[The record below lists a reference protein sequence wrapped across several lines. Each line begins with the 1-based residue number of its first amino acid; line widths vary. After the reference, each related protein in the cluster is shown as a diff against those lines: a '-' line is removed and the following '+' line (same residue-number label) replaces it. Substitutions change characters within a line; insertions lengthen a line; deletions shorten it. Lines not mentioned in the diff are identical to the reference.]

1 MVKAKSFAN
10 NLILDHFLQLKNIL
24 LRAMSNPNIDLNPAQ
39 WSFRGNSSD
48 ISNAI
53 NAITSRFSSDR
64 GNIINGYSATKLV
77 VDEFLANPK
86 VTNQQLIQISRSTLD
101 KFSADDS
108 TVPTK
113 YSDYATKPGH
123 LMAVDAF
130 YMLTGNPKGQVSTK
144 LNGLGFTGTSSLLIT
159 YAENNPALLL
169 GTIEHDLTDYLQDAG
184 VTNLNTSLW
193 GIADKAASALVMFA
207 ETLVSGY
214 IPSEEEIFNV
224 MGTRQLPTR
233 EMELRQTVT
242 RLGNVSS
249 TLATKLAM
257 HYGNEDF
264 GSQLIAATAT
274 KTLGG
279 WLGDNLA
286 YQLASVGSSIPA
298 RALYTRLYGNFTN
311 TLLGFG
317 SSAIS
322 QAFSEK
328 FDIEDPLAQIAIDQV
343 TASLTNHIFSGLT
356 EAAFGKS
363 FAVNYLGVDPYI
375 NLSLTKASII
385 GEVVNTGFGALQSFA
400 STQLFNYVDKVWT
413 GADLNNFGASIG
425 GVIGGFIVPG
435 IGNFLGSVV
444 GGWAWNL
451 IANKDPRAYYS
462 VYYNA
467 ATGKFVSQFSFE
479 AEGGKPEVAQQMAQ
493 SASDTLQLI
502 AGMIGGTPL
511 TITATE
517 YGHYEKEF
525 VFNIGGSGKN
535 SFSNAQT
542 ALYNGI
548 IRQLKTLNIQGGD
561 PYMKRLIALPS
572 YNSDIK
578 GLFTD
583 LGVAKEYS
591 VHKADPILYGQAILN
606 VDNADA
612 RKYLLDDWRRVQ
624 TRAKELTLDA
634 LPGDDGSEFIA
645 GTVGNDS
652 LDGGAGND
660 FLFGDRGNDYLSG
673 GAGNDRLQGGDGK
686 DTLLGGDGDDTLIPN
701 SAGAGD
707 SLDGGLGTDTL
718 ILDYSSYNYYGNN
731 QGVYNTEVNKVK
743 PQNSSEVIATYS
755 NIERFNI
762 TGTQFTDTLQ
772 GSEGDTL
779 DGGGGIDRLTLNLA
793 NATSAVSIDL
803 TQTSDQIAYKNTKVS
818 NFETVEKIT
827 TGSGDDIIKL
837 NVSASGRNGNIDG
850 GAGTDTLIL
859 DYSSYNYYGNNQG
872 VYNTEVNKVKPQN
885 SSEVIATYSNIERFN
900 ITGTQFTDTLQG
912 SEGDTLDGGGGIDR
926 LTLNLANATSAV
938 SIDLTQTSDQIAY
951 KNTKVSN
958 FETVEKITT
967 GSGDDI
973 IKLNVSASGRNGN
986 IDGGAGTD
994 TLILDYSSYNYYG
1007 NNQGVYNTEVNKV
1020 KPHNSG
1026 EVIASYSNIERFNI
1040 TGTQFNDT
1048 LQGSEGDTLDGGG
1061 GIDRLTLN
1069 LANATSAVSI
1079 DLTQTSDQI
1088 AYKNTKVS
1096 NFETVEKITTGS
1108 GDDIIKLNV
1117 SASGRNG
1124 NIDGG
1129 AGTDTLI
1136 LDYSSYNYYGN
1147 NQGVYNTEVN
1157 KVKPHN
1163 SGEVIASYSNIE
1175 RFNITGTQFND
1186 TLQGANLDDIL
1197 IGGAGN
1203 DTLTGGAGND
1213 SITGVN
1219 SQSTTPGKGEIDN
1232 ITGGT
1237 GRDTFILGDVNWIGY
1252 DDGNT
1257 TSAGNND
1264 YALITD
1270 FNPTDDIIQIR
1281 GSSSDYL
1288 LTVSGSNTNLYINK
1302 PGTEPDELIAVINN
1316 QTALSLT
1323 ASYFGYVSPLST
1335 IEAFGNTKLVQDA
1348 TNNLYAQIGNNNPT
1362 AIKIGATQITTNIYP
1377 GWQT

>member
-77 VDEFLANPK
+77 VDQFLANPK

-130 YMLTGNPKGQVSTK
+130 YMLTGNPKGQVSTE
-144 LNGLGFTGTSSLLIT
+144 LNGLGFTGTSSLLVT

-193 GIADKAASALVMFA
+193 GIADKAASAFVMFA
-207 ETLVSGY
+207 ETLVAGY

-356 EAAFGKS
+356 EAAFGKP
-363 FAVNYLGVDPYI
+363 FAVNYLGVDPNI

-479 AEGGKPEVAQQMAQ
+479 AEGGKPEVAQQMGQ

-548 IRQLKTLNIQGGD
+548 IKQLKTLNIQGGD

-606 VDNADA
+606 VDNVDA

-660 FLFGDRGNDYLSG
+660 FLFGDQGNDWLSG

-707 SLDGGLGTDTL
+707 SLDGGAGTDTL
-718 ILDYSSYNYYGNN
+718 ILDYSSYNYDNGNY
-731 QGVYNTEVNKVK
+731 GVYNTDGNTVK
-743 PQNSSEVIATYS
+743 ARYGSTLIASYS

-762 TGTQFTDTLQ
+762 TGTQFSDTLQ

-779 DGGGGIDRLTLNLA
+779 DGGGGTDRLTLNLG
-793 NATSAVSIDL
+793 NATSTVSIDF
-803 TQTSDQIAYKNTKVS
+803 TQTNNQIAYKNTKVI

-837 NVSASGRNGNIDG
+837 NVSASGGDGTIDG
-850 GAGTDTLIL
+850 GLGTDTLIL
-859 DYSSYNYYGNNQG
+859 DYSSYNYGNYG
-872 VYNTEVNKVKPQN
+872 VYNTDGNTVKARYG
-885 SSEVIATYSNIERFN
+885 S
-900 ITGTQFTDTLQG
+900 TL
-912 SEGDTLDGGGGIDR
+912 
-926 LTLNLANATSAV
+926 
-938 SIDLTQTSDQIAY
+938 
-951 KNTKVSN
+951 
-958 FETVEKITT
+958 
-967 GSGDDI
+967 
-973 IKLNVSASGRNGN
+973 
-986 IDGGAGTD
+986 
-994 TLILDYSSYNYYG
+994 
-1007 NNQGVYNTEVNKV
+1007 
-1020 KPHNSG
+1020 
-1026 EVIASYSNIERFNI
+1026 IASYSNIERFNI
-1040 TGTQFNDT
+1040 TGTQF
-1048 LQGSEGDTLDGGG
+1048 S
-1061 GIDRLTLN
+1061 
-1069 LANATSAVSI
+1069 
-1079 DLTQTSDQI
+1079 
-1088 AYKNTKVS
+1088 
-1096 NFETVEKITTGS
+1096 
-1108 GDDIIKLNV
+1108 
-1117 SASGRNG
+1117 
-1124 NIDGG
+1124 
-1129 AGTDTLI
+1129 
-1136 LDYSSYNYYGN
+1136 
-1147 NQGVYNTEVN
+1147 
-1157 KVKPHN
+1157 
-1163 SGEVIASYSNIE
+1163 
-1175 RFNITGTQFND
+1175 D

-1264 YALITD
+1264 YATIAD

-1323 ASYFGYVSPLST
+1323 ASYFSYVSPLST
-1335 IEAFGNTKLVQDA
+1335 IEAFGNTKLVQDT
-1348 TNNLYAQIGNNNPT
+1348 TNKLYTQIGNNNPI
-1362 AIKIGATQITTNIYP
+1362 AIKNGATQITTNIYP
-1377 GWQT
+1377 GWQTLAAETVNGVNQVLWKYNDGNYLHLWTLDSNWNWQSSSGWWGLNSSEAFTQETNFQQDFNGDNQIGNPLPNIASSLAVSANFPEPIIGSSNDDILTGTLDNDILIGGLGNDTITGGAGGDNFTFNNLNEGIDTITDFLSSQGDKITLSAAGFGGGLAAETAITA

>member
-10 NLILDHFLQLKNIL
+10 NLILDHFLQLSTIKNIL
-24 LRAMSNPNIDLNPAQ
+24 LKAMSNPNIDLNPAQ

-64 GNIINGYSATKLV
+64 GNVIDGYSATKLV
-77 VDEFLANPK
+77 VDKFLANPK
-86 VTNQQLIQISRSTLD
+86 VTNQQLIQISKSTLD

-113 YSDYATKPGH
+113 YPDYDKKPGH

-130 YMLTGNPKGQVSTK
+130 YMLTGNPKGQVSTE

-193 GIADKAASALVMFA
+193 GIADKAASAFVMFA
-207 ETLVSGY
+207 ETLVAGY

-375 NLSLTKASII
+375 NLGLTKASII

-479 AEGGKPEVAQQMAQ
+479 AEGGKPEVAQQMGQ

-548 IRQLKTLNIQGGD
+548 IKQLKTLNIQGGD

-701 SAGAGD
+701 SFDQGSNED
-707 SLDGGLGTDTL
+707 IIDGGTGKDIL
-718 ILDYSSYNYYGNN
+718 ILNYSTYGTFGGGTGGS
-731 QGVYNTEVNKVK
+731 GVSNLKSGIIGNAITG
-743 PQNSSEVIATYS
+743 SLFTALTYS
-755 NIERFNI
+755 NIEQFNI
-762 TGTQFTDTLQ
+762 
-772 GSEGDTL
+772 
-779 DGGGGIDRLTLNLA
+779 
-793 NATSAVSIDL
+793 
-803 TQTSDQIAYKNTKVS
+803 
-818 NFETVEKIT
+818 
-827 TGSGDDIIKL
+827 
-837 NVSASGRNGNIDG
+837 
-850 GAGTDTLIL
+850 
-859 DYSSYNYYGNNQG
+859 
-872 VYNTEVNKVKPQN
+872 
-885 SSEVIATYSNIERFN
+885 
-900 ITGTQFTDTLQG
+900 
-912 SEGDTLDGGGGIDR
+912 
-926 LTLNLANATSAV
+926 
-938 SIDLTQTSDQIAY
+938 
-951 KNTKVSN
+951 
-958 FETVEKITT
+958 
-967 GSGDDI
+967 
-973 IKLNVSASGRNGN
+973 
-986 IDGGAGTD
+986 
-994 TLILDYSSYNYYG
+994 
-1007 NNQGVYNTEVNKV
+1007 
-1020 KPHNSG
+1020 
-1026 EVIASYSNIERFNI
+1026 
-1040 TGTQFNDT
+1040 
-1048 LQGSEGDTLDGGG
+1048 
-1061 GIDRLTLN
+1061 
-1069 LANATSAVSI
+1069 
-1079 DLTQTSDQI
+1079 
-1088 AYKNTKVS
+1088 
-1096 NFETVEKITTGS
+1096 
-1108 GDDIIKLNV
+1108 
-1117 SASGRNG
+1117 
-1124 NIDGG
+1124 
-1129 AGTDTLI
+1129 
-1136 LDYSSYNYYGN
+1136 
-1147 NQGVYNTEVN
+1147 
-1157 KVKPHN
+1157 
-1163 SGEVIASYSNIE
+1163 
-1175 RFNITGTQFND
+1175 
-1186 TLQGANLDDIL
+1186 
-1197 IGGAGN
+1197 
-1203 DTLTGGAGND
+1203 
-1213 SITGVN
+1213 
-1219 SQSTTPGKGEIDN
+1219 
-1232 ITGGT
+1232 
-1237 GRDTFILGDVNWIGY
+1237 
-1252 DDGNT
+1252 
-1257 TSAGNND
+1257 
-1264 YALITD
+1264 
-1270 FNPTDDIIQIR
+1270 
-1281 GSSSDYL
+1281 
-1288 LTVSGSNTNLYINK
+1288 
-1302 PGTEPDELIAVINN
+1302 
-1316 QTALSLT
+1316 
-1323 ASYFGYVSPLST
+1323 
-1335 IEAFGNTKLVQDA
+1335 
-1348 TNNLYAQIGNNNPT
+1348 
-1362 AIKIGATQITTNIYP
+1362 
-1377 GWQT
+1377 

>member
-193 GIADKAASALVMFA
+193 GIADKAASAFVMFA
-207 ETLVSGY
+207 ETLVAGY

-425 GVIGGFIVPG
+425 GVIGGFIAPG
-435 IGNFLGSVV
+435 IGNFLGSVI
-444 GGWAWNL
+444 GGWAWDL
-451 IANKDPRAYYS
+451 IFDKDPRAYYS
-462 VYYNA
+462 VYYNVA
-467 ATGKFVSQFSFE
+467 AGKFVSQFSFS
-479 AEGGKPEVAQQMAQ
+479 ADGGKTEVAQQMAQ

-511 TITATE
+511 SITATE

-525 VFNIGGSGKN
+525 VFNVGGSGRN
-535 SFSNAQT
+535 SFSSIQA
-542 ALYNGI
+542 ALDNGI
-548 IRQLKTLNIQGGD
+548 IRQLKTLNIQAGD
-561 PYMKRLIALPS
+561 PYMKRVIALPS
-572 YNSDIK
+572 YNSDLK

-591 VHKADPILYGQAILN
+591 VHKVDPILYGQAILN

-652 LDGGAGND
+652 IDGGAGND
-660 FLFGDRGNDYLSG
+660 FLFGDQGNDWLSG

-707 SLDGGLGTDTL
+707 SLDGG
-718 ILDYSSYNYYGNN
+718 
-731 QGVYNTEVNKVK
+731 
-743 PQNSSEVIATYS
+743 
-755 NIERFNI
+755 
-762 TGTQFTDTLQ
+762 
-772 GSEGDTL
+772 
-779 DGGGGIDRLTLNLA
+779 
-793 NATSAVSIDL
+793 
-803 TQTSDQIAYKNTKVS
+803 
-818 NFETVEKIT
+818 
-827 TGSGDDIIKL
+827 
-837 NVSASGRNGNIDG
+837 
-850 GAGTDTLIL
+850 AGTDTLIL
-859 DYSSYNYYGNNQG
+859 DYSSYNYDNGNYG
-872 VYNTEVNKVKPQN
+872 VYNTDGNTVKARYG
-885 SSEVIATYSNIERFN
+885 S
-900 ITGTQFTDTLQG
+900 TL
-912 SEGDTLDGGGGIDR
+912 
-926 LTLNLANATSAV
+926 
-938 SIDLTQTSDQIAY
+938 
-951 KNTKVSN
+951 
-958 FETVEKITT
+958 
-967 GSGDDI
+967 
-973 IKLNVSASGRNGN
+973 
-986 IDGGAGTD
+986 
-994 TLILDYSSYNYYG
+994 
-1007 NNQGVYNTEVNKV
+1007 
-1020 KPHNSG
+1020 
-1026 EVIASYSNIERFNI
+1026 IASYSNIERFNI
-1040 TGTQFNDT
+1040 TGTQF
-1048 LQGSEGDTLDGGG
+1048 SEM
-1061 GIDRLTLN
+1061 
-1069 LANATSAVSI
+1069 V
-1079 DLTQTSDQI
+1079 
-1088 AYKNTKVS
+1088 
-1096 NFETVEKITTGS
+1096 
-1108 GDDIIKLNV
+1108 
-1117 SASGRNG
+1117 
-1124 NIDGG
+1124 
-1129 AGTDTLI
+1129 
-1136 LDYSSYNYYGN
+1136 
-1147 NQGVYNTEVN
+1147 
-1157 KVKPHN
+1157 
-1163 SGEVIASYSNIE
+1163 GE
-1175 RFNITGTQFND
+1175 
-1186 TLQGANLDDIL
+1186 
-1197 IGGAGN
+1197 
-1203 DTLTGGAGND
+1203 
-1213 SITGVN
+1213 
-1219 SQSTTPGKGEIDN
+1219 
-1232 ITGGT
+1232 
-1237 GRDTFILGDVNWIGY
+1237 
-1252 DDGNT
+1252 
-1257 TSAGNND
+1257 
-1264 YALITD
+1264 
-1270 FNPTDDIIQIR
+1270 
-1281 GSSSDYL
+1281 
-1288 LTVSGSNTNLYINK
+1288 
-1302 PGTEPDELIAVINN
+1302 ELIA
-1316 QTALSLT
+1316 
-1323 ASYFGYVSPLST
+1323 
-1335 IEAFGNTKLVQDA
+1335 
-1348 TNNLYAQIGNNNPT
+1348 
-1362 AIKIGATQITTNIYP
+1362 
-1377 GWQT
+1377 

>member
-24 LRAMSNPNIDLNPAQ
+24 LKAMSNPNIDLNPAQ

-64 GNIINGYSATKLV
+64 GNVIDGYSATKLV
-77 VDEFLANPK
+77 VDKFLANPK
-86 VTNQQLIQISRSTLD
+86 VTNQQLIQISKSTLD

-113 YSDYATKPGH
+113 YPDYDKKPGH

-207 ETLVSGY
+207 ETLVAGY

-363 FAVNYLGVDPYI
+363 FAVNYLGVDPNI

-548 IRQLKTLNIQGGD
+548 IKQLKTLNIQGGD

-624 TRAKELTLDA
+624 TRAKQLTLDA

-652 LDGGAGND
+652 IDGGVGND
-660 FLFGDRGNDYLSG
+660 FLFGDQGNDYLSA
-673 GAGNDRLQGGDGK
+673 GAGNDRLQGGDGR

-707 SLDGGLGTDTL
+707 SLDGGVGTDTL
-718 ILDYSSYNYYGNN
+718 ILDYSNYNPDGSNWN
-731 QGVYNTEVNKVK
+731 GIYNTDGNTVKYQSDYNKIII
-743 PQNSSEVIATYS
+743 SYS

-762 TGTQFTDTLQ
+762 TGTRLSDTLQ

-779 DGGGGIDRLTLNLA
+779 DGAGVSEYERLIHDYDRLILNLANATSTVSIDLTQTNDQVAYKNTKVSNFETIEKITTGSGDDTIKLNVAGSSGNGTVDGGTGTDTLILNYSNYDKYTEYYIHGPDYGIYTDGNTVKAKFGSYLLASYSNIERLNITGSQFSDTITGREGDTLDGGGGTDRLTLNLA
-793 NATSAVSIDL
+793 NATSAISIDL
-803 TQTSDQIAYKNTKVS
+803 TQTSDQVAYKNTKVS

-837 NVSASGRNGNIDG
+837 NPSASGGNGTIDG

-859 DYSSYNYYGNNQG
+859 DYSN
-872 VYNTEVNKVKPQN
+872 
-885 SSEVIATYSNIERFN
+885 
-900 ITGTQFTDTLQG
+900 
-912 SEGDTLDGGGGIDR
+912 
-926 LTLNLANATSAV
+926 
-938 SIDLTQTSDQIAY
+938 
-951 KNTKVSN
+951 
-958 FETVEKITT
+958 
-967 GSGDDI
+967 
-973 IKLNVSASGRNGN
+973 
-986 IDGGAGTD
+986 
-994 TLILDYSSYNYYG
+994 YSS
-1007 NNQGVYNTEVNKV
+1007 
-1020 KPHNSG
+1020 
-1026 EVIASYSNIERFNI
+1026 R
-1040 TGTQFNDT
+1040 
-1048 LQGSEGDTLDGGG
+1048 
-1061 GIDRLTLN
+1061 
-1069 LANATSAVSI
+1069 
-1079 DLTQTSDQI
+1079 
-1088 AYKNTKVS
+1088 
-1096 NFETVEKITTGS
+1096 
-1108 GDDIIKLNV
+1108 
-1117 SASGRNG
+1117 
-1124 NIDGG
+1124 
-1129 AGTDTLI
+1129 
-1136 LDYSSYNYYGN
+1136 
-1147 NQGVYNTEVN
+1147 
-1157 KVKPHN
+1157 
-1163 SGEVIASYSNIE
+1163 
-1175 RFNITGTQFND
+1175 
-1186 TLQGANLDDIL
+1186 
-1197 IGGAGN
+1197 
-1203 DTLTGGAGND
+1203 
-1213 SITGVN
+1213 
-1219 SQSTTPGKGEIDN
+1219 
-1232 ITGGT
+1232 
-1237 GRDTFILGDVNWIGY
+1237 
-1252 DDGNT
+1252 
-1257 TSAGNND
+1257 
-1264 YALITD
+1264 
-1270 FNPTDDIIQIR
+1270 
-1281 GSSSDYL
+1281 SSD
-1288 LTVSGSNTNLYINK
+1288 
-1302 PGTEPDELIAVINN
+1302 A
-1316 QTALSLT
+1316 
-1323 ASYFGYVSPLST
+1323 
-1335 IEAFGNTKLVQDA
+1335 
-1348 TNNLYAQIGNNNPT
+1348 
-1362 AIKIGATQITTNIYP
+1362 
-1377 GWQT
+1377 

>member
-24 LRAMSNPNIDLNPAQ
+24 LKAMSNPNIDLNPAQ

-77 VDEFLANPK
+77 VDQFLANPK

-184 VTNLNTSLW
+184 VADLNTSLW

-425 GVIGGFIVPG
+425 GVIGGFIAPG
-435 IGNFLGSVV
+435 IGNFLGSVI
-444 GGWAWNL
+444 GGWAWDL
-451 IANKDPRAYYS
+451 IFDKDPRAYYS
-462 VYYNA
+462 VYYNVA
-467 ATGKFVSQFSFE
+467 AGKFVSQFSFS
-479 AEGGKPEVAQQMAQ
+479 ADGGKTEVAQQMAQ

-511 TITATE
+511 SITATE

-525 VFNIGGSGKN
+525 VFNVGGSGRN
-535 SFSNAQT
+535 SFSSIQS
-542 ALYNGI
+542 ALDNGI
-548 IRQLKTLNIQGGD
+548 IRQLKTLNIQAGD

-572 YNSDIK
+572 YNSDLK

-591 VHKADPILYGQAILN
+591 VHKVDPILYGQAIVN
-606 VDNADA
+606 IDNADA

-634 LPGDDGSEFIA
+634 LPGDDGSEFIVGSDGSDDINA
-645 GTVGNDS
+645 GVGNDLIYS
-652 LDGGAGND
+652 
-660 FLFGDRGNDYLSG
+660 DRGIDIIN
-673 GAGNDRLQGGDGK
+673 GGDGNDLLIIDYSSNQYAGSNVHPAGIYYYDGFSQSYTCYYDDK
-686 DTLLGGDGDDTLIPN
+686 DYSYDKVLFYSIEQFQITGTNGSDYIGTRDGNDTINGGGGNDTIEGGLGNDVINGGDGNDAIAAGGGSDVIN
-701 SAGAGD
+701 AGAGD
-707 SLDGGLGTDTL
+707 DTVSNVSDDDIIDGGTGLDTISDLNYASSNSAIILNELGSTATLLGTN
-718 ILDYSSYNYYGNN
+718 I
-731 QGVYNTEVNKVK
+731 K
-743 PQNSSEVIATYS
+743 
-755 NIERFNI
+755 NIERFGSVILGSGNDTINFTSRLNNQEINTGKGNDTINAGLGIDIINGGDGNDLLIIDYSSNQYAGSNVHPAGIYYYDGFSQSYTCYYDDKDYSYDKVLFYSIEQFQI
-762 TGTQFTDTLQ
+762 TGTNGSDYIGTRDGNDTIN
-772 GSEGDTL
+772 
-779 DGGGGIDRLTLNLA
+779 GGGGNDTIEGGLGNDVINGGDGNDAIAAGGGSDVINAGAGDDTVA
-793 NATSAVSIDL
+793 NV
-803 TQTSDQIAYKNTKVS
+803 
-818 NFETVEKIT
+818 
-827 TGSGDDIIKL
+827 SGDDII
-837 NVSASGRNGNIDG
+837 DG
-850 GAGTDTLIL
+850 GTGLDTISDLNYASSNSAIILNELGSAATLLGTNI
-859 DYSSYNYYGNNQG
+859 
-872 VYNTEVNKVKPQN
+872 K
-885 SSEVIATYSNIERFN
+885 NIERFGSVILGSGN
-900 ITGTQFTDTLQG
+900 DKIEFSSRFNNQEINSGQGNDTINGGLGIDIISGGDGNDLLIIDYSSNLFAGSTNYQGGIFYEFGGYYERYTCSYSNENFDQIRFSDIEQFQITGTNGSDHIVTRDGNDTIN
-912 SEGDTLDGGGGIDR
+912 GGGGNDTIEGGLGNDVISGGDGNDAID
-926 LTLNLANATSAV
+926 AGGG
-938 SIDLTQTSDQIAY
+938 SDVISGV
-951 KNTKVSN
+951 K
-958 FETVEKITT
+958 T
-967 GSGDDI
+967 GS
-973 IKLNVSASGRNGN
+973 
-986 IDGGAGTD
+986 
-994 TLILDYSSYNYYG
+994 
-1007 NNQGVYNTEVNKV
+1007 
-1020 KPHNSG
+1020 
-1026 EVIASYSNIERFNI
+1026 
-1040 TGTQFNDT
+1040 
-1048 LQGSEGDTLDGGG
+1048 
-1061 GIDRLTLN
+1061 
-1069 LANATSAVSI
+1069 ANPG
-1079 DLTQTSDQI
+1079 
-1088 AYKNTKVS
+1088 KN
-1096 NFETVEKITTGS
+1096 EI
-1108 GDDIIKLNV
+1108 
-1117 SASGRNG
+1117 
-1124 NIDGG
+1124 
-1129 AGTDTLI
+1129 
-1136 LDYSSYNYYGN
+1136 
-1147 NQGVYNTEVN
+1147 
-1157 KVKPHN
+1157 
-1163 SGEVIASYSNIE
+1163 
-1175 RFNITGTQFND
+1175 
-1186 TLQGANLDDIL
+1186 DIL
-1197 IGGAGN
+1197 AGG
-1203 DTLTGGAGND
+1203 
-1213 SITGVN
+1213 
-1219 SQSTTPGKGEIDN
+1219 E
-1232 ITGGT
+1232 
-1237 GRDTFILGDVNWIGY
+1237 GRDTFILGDATSIFY

-1257 TSAGNND
+1257 TNTGTSD
-1264 YALITD
+1264 YATIAD

-1281 GSSSDYL
+1281 GSSIDYL

-1302 PGTEPDELIAVINN
+1302 PGSEPDELIAVINN

-1323 ASYFGYVSPLST
+1323 ASYFSYGSSPTLPSITLAVSPSSVT
-1335 IEAFGNTKLVQDA
+1335 EDG
-1348 TNNLYAQIGNNNPT
+1348 
-1362 AIKIGATQITTNIYP
+1362 TTNLVYTFTRT
-1377 GWQT
+1377 GV